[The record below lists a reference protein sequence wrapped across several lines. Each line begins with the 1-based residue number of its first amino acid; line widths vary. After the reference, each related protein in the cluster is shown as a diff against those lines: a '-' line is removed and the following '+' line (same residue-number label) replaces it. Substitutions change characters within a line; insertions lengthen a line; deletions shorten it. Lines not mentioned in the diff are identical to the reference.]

1 MRTPILQD
9 KHYLTYLI
17 TKHIFMKTVIVIA
30 HFARL
35 HAFKTNCIF
44 IKRSMWKHAR
54 DPQSKWDKF
63 PSFIRQLNEL
73 IKVYVLN
80 LMTLK
85 YLLTYFPSSSSSFP
99 STLDVDPRLSS
110 TLLSRELLTRKLVD
124 PETLAIP
131 RKLENTLFLWPPGGL
146 FIVPTLVLFL
156 LMAYKKV
163 NQSLMY

>member
-1 MRTPILQD
+1 MSL
-9 KHYLTYLI
+9 
-17 TKHIFMKTVIVIA
+17 
-30 HFARL
+30 
-35 HAFKTNCIF
+35 
-44 IKRSMWKHAR
+44 
-54 DPQSKWDKF
+54 F
-63 PSFIRQLNEL
+63 PSIIHRLNEF
-73 IKVYVLN
+73 IKVYRHVLN
-80 LMTLK
+80 LITMK

-156 LMAYKKV
+156 FMAYKLMV
-163 NQSLMY
+163 YQSLMFYTFKSIQQIR